1 MIVHIQR
8 FLAINMS
15 LSDDR
20 KIQREDSKFFSVERA
35 YEFAQKLKDS
45 EKFFV
50 AVALQDQVNQADLDF
65 KVEIA

>member
-1 MIVHIQR
+1 
-8 FLAINMS
+8 MS

>member
-1 MIVHIQR
+1 
-8 FLAINMS
+8 
-15 LSDDR
+15 
-20 KIQREDSKFFSVERA
+20 VERV

-45 EKFFV
+45 EKLFV